1 MLIHDH
7 DMVKILDKRNKKKS
21 LPKFERVP
29 AYSDLQNCLIK
40 MTKNVGI
47 LMKTYEPGFFT
58 V

>member
-1 MLIHDH
+1 MK
-7 DMVKILDKRNKKKS
+7 KIS
-21 LPKFERVP
+21 LPKLERVP